1 MYHELPCIKY
11 EDGNY
16 MPVRHP
22 VVDEVP
28 VSVIVNGR
36 TAATMMTSPTMLKE
50 LAVGFLLT
58 EGLIKSLDEIE
69 ALAERESSVEVITK
83 NPQKLLF
90 SKKSVL
96 SGCGGT
102 TSFLDTRRLPKI
114 SSDLAVGPETI
125 VASVKDL
132 LNSPLHRLTGG
143 VHGVGLVRADGG
155 VVTFVEDIGRHNA
168 LDRVIGFAA
177 LNTIETAGCFVVC
190 TGRISSEMARKCLRA
205 RIPLIVSRGATTS
218 LAVELAEK
226 GGLAIVGFVR
236 AGRMNIYTH
245 PERVAGAP
253 PLPGAGLD
261 V

>member
-1 MYHELPCIKY
+1 MTMYQELPCLKY
-11 EDGNY
+11 EDGAY
-16 MPVRHP
+16 ASVLHP
-22 VVDEVP
+22 VVDEIP

-36 TAATMMTSPTMLKE
+36 TAVTMMTSPTMLRE

-58 EGLIKSLDEIE
+58 EGVIRRLDEIE

-83 NPQKLLF
+83 NPQKFLF

-102 TSFLDTRRLPKI
+102 TSFLDTRRLPKVV
-114 SSDLAVGPETI
+114 SDFVVAPETI
-125 VASVKDL
+125 IASVRDL

-143 VHGVGLVRADGG
+143 VHGVGLVRADGT

-168 LDRVIGFAA
+168 LDRVIGYAA
-177 LNTIETAGCFVVC
+177 LNEVETGDCFVVC

-205 RIPLIVSRGATTS
+205 RIPLIVSRGATTT
-218 LAVELAEK
+218 LAVGLAEK
-226 GGLAIVGFVR
+226 GGLAIAGFVR

-245 PERVAGAP
+245 PERIVGAP
-253 PLPGAGLD
+253 AISKEE
-261 V
+261 

>member
-1 MYHELPCIKY
+1 MYHELPCIRY
-11 EDGNY
+11 EDGIY
-16 MPVRHP
+16 APVLHP

-58 EGLIKSLDEIE
+58 EGLIRSTAEIE
-69 ALAERESSVEVITK
+69 ALAECETSVEVITT
-83 NPQKLLF
+83 NPRKLLF

-102 TSFLDTRRLPKI
+102 ASFLDTRRLPKV
-114 SSDLAVGPETI
+114 SSDLVITPETI
-125 VASVKDL
+125 IASVKDL

-143 VHGVGLVRADGG
+143 LHGVGLVRADGE

-177 LNTIETAGCFVVC
+177 LNGVGTDGCFVVS

-253 PLPGAGLD
+253 PLPGAEPD

>member
-11 EDGNY
+11 EDEAFV
-16 MPVRHP
+16 PALHP

-36 TAATMMTSPTMLKE
+36 TAATMMTSPIMLQE

-58 EGLIKSLDEIE
+58 EGLIKNTAEIE
-69 ALAERESSVEVITK
+69 ALAVRETSVEVITT

-102 TSFLDTRRLPKI
+102 TSFLDTRRLPKVR
-114 SSDLAVGPETI
+114 SDLVVAPETI
-125 VASVKDL
+125 IASVKDL
-132 LNSPLHRLTGG
+132 LSSPLHRLTGG
-143 VHGVGLVRADGG
+143 IHGVGLVKADGG
-155 VVTFVEDIGRHNA
+155 VVSFVEDIGRHNA
-168 LDRVIGFAA
+168 LDRVIGHAA
-177 LNTIETAGCFVVC
+177 LNGVETAGCFAVS

-205 RIPLIVSRGATTS
+205 GIPLIVSRGATTS

-226 GGLAIVGFVR
+226 GGVAIVGFVR

-253 PLPGAGLD
+253 PLPERDG
-261 V
+261 

>member
-11 EDGNY
+11 DEGAFT
-16 MPVRHP
+16 PALHP

-58 EGLIKSLDEIE
+58 EGLIRRLDEIE
-69 ALAERESSVEVITK
+69 ALAERENAVEVITT
-83 NPQKLLF
+83 NPQKFLF

-102 TSFLDTRRLPKI
+102 TSFLDTRRLPKV
-114 SSDLAVGPETI
+114 SSDLVVATETI
-125 VASVKDL
+125 IGSVKEL

-143 VHGVGLVRADGG
+143 VHGVGLVRADGS

-177 LNTIETAGCFVVC
+177 LNRVETAGCFAVC

-205 RIPLIVSRGATTS
+205 GIPLIVSRGATTS
-218 LAVELAEK
+218 LAVGLAEK
-226 GGLAIVGFVR
+226 GGLAIIGFVR

-253 PLPGAGLD
+253 AVPKEE
-261 V
+261 

>member
-11 EDGNY
+11 EDEAFS
-16 MPVRHP
+16 PVLHP

-36 TAATMMTSPTMLKE
+36 TAATMMTSPTMLRE

-58 EGLIKSLDEIE
+58 EGLIRSLAEIE
-69 ALAERESSVEVITK
+69 ALAVRETSVEVLTK

-102 TSFLDTRRLPKI
+102 TSFLDTRRLPRI
-114 SSDLAVGPETI
+114 RSDLVVAPETI
-125 VASVKDL
+125 IASVKDL
-132 LNSPLHRLTGG
+132 LSSPLHRLTGG
-143 VHGVGLVRADGG
+143 IHGVGLFRGDGG
-155 VVTFVEDIGRHNA
+155 VVSFVEDIGRHNA
-168 LDRVIGFAA
+168 LDRVIGHAA
-177 LNTIETAGCFVVC
+177 LNGVETSGCFAVS

-226 GGLAIVGFVR
+226 GGVSIVGFVR

-253 PLPGAGLD
+253 SLPRRDG
-261 V
+261 

>member
-16 MPVRHP
+16 APVLHP

-96 SGCGGT
+96 SGCGGRPRSST
-102 TSFLDTRRLPKI
+102 PAASRRSRRTSRSRRRR
-114 SSDLAVGPETI
+114 SSRR
-125 VASVKDL
+125 SK
-132 LNSPLHRLTGG
+132 
-143 VHGVGLVRADGG
+143 
-155 VVTFVEDIGRHNA
+155 TF
-168 LDRVIGFAA
+168 
-177 LNTIETAGCFVVC
+177 
-190 TGRISSEMARKCLRA
+190 
-205 RIPLIVSRGATTS
+205 
-218 LAVELAEK
+218 
-226 GGLAIVGFVR
+226 
-236 AGRMNIYTH
+236 
-245 PERVAGAP
+245 
-253 PLPGAGLD
+253 
-261 V
+261 

>member
-1 MYHELPCIKY
+1 MYHELPCSKF
-11 EDGNY
+11 EDGTFT
-16 MPVRHP
+16 PVLHP

-36 TAATMMTSPTMLKE
+36 TAATMMTSPVMLKE

-58 EGLIKSLDEIE
+58 EGVIRHLDEIE
-69 ALAERESSVEVITK
+69 AMAERENAVEVITR
-83 NPQKLLF
+83 NPQKFLF

-102 TSFLDTRRLPKI
+102 TSFLDTRRLPRVA
-114 SSDLAVGPETI
+114 SDLVVAPETI
-125 VASVKDL
+125 IASVKEL

-143 VHGVGLVRADGG
+143 VHGVGLVRADGT
-155 VVTFVEDIGRHNA
+155 VANFVEDIGRHNA
-168 LDRVIGFAA
+168 LDRVIGYAA
-177 LNTIETAGCFVVC
+177 LNGVATGECFAVC

-205 RIPLIVSRGATTS
+205 GIPLIVSRGATTT
-218 LAVELAEK
+218 LAVGLAEK

-236 AGRMNIYTH
+236 AGRMNLYTH

-253 PLPGAGLD
+253 AAAPGER
-261 V
+261 

>member
-1 MYHELPCIKY
+1 MYHELPCITY
-11 EDGNY
+11 GDGTFASAL
-16 MPVRHP
+16 HP

-36 TAATMMTSPTMLKE
+36 TAATMMTSPTMLRE

-58 EGLIKSLDEIE
+58 EGLIRRVDEIE
-69 ALAERESSVEVITK
+69 ALAERETQVEVITK

-102 TSFLDTRRLPKI
+102 TSFLDTRRLPRI
-114 SSDLAVGPETI
+114 SSDLVVAPETI
-125 VASVKDL
+125 IASVKDL
-132 LNSPLHRLTGG
+132 LSSPLHRLTGG
-143 VHGVGLVRADGG
+143 IHGVGLVRGNG
-155 VVTFVEDIGRHNA
+155 EVVTFVEDIGRHNA
-168 LDRVIGFAA
+168 LDRVIGYAA
-177 LNTIETAGCFVVC
+177 LNGVETAGCFVVC

-205 RIPLIVSRGATTS
+205 GIPLIVSRGATTS
-218 LAVELAEK
+218 LAVGLAEK
-226 GGLAIVGFVR
+226 GGLTVVGFVR

-253 PLPGAGLD
+253 AVPGKAE
-261 V
+261 

>member
-11 EDGNY
+11 EDGVY
-16 MPVRHP
+16 TPVLHP

-28 VSVIVNGR
+28 ISVIVNGR
-36 TAATMMTSPTMLKE
+36 TAATMMTSPVMLKE

-58 EGLIKSLDEIE
+58 EGVIRRLEEIE
-69 ALAERESSVEVITK
+69 AIAVRENTVEVITT
-83 NPQKLLF
+83 NPQKFLF

-96 SGCGGT
+96 SGCGGM

-114 SSDLAVGPETI
+114 SSDFVVTPETI
-125 VASVKDL
+125 VASVKEL

-143 VHGVGLVRADGG
+143 VHGVGLVRADGT

-168 LDRVIGFAA
+168 LDRVIGYAA
-177 LNTIETAGCFVVC
+177 LNAVETDGCFVVC

-205 RIPLIVSRGATTS
+205 KIPLIVSRGATTS
-218 LAVELAEK
+218 LAVGLAEK

-245 PERVAGAP
+245 PQRVAGV
-253 PLPGAGLD
+253 AGISATNE
-261 V
+261 

>member
-1 MYHELPCIKY
+1 MTMYHELPCIKY
-11 EDGNY
+11 EDEAFA
-16 MPVRHP
+16 PALHP

-36 TAATMMTSPTMLKE
+36 TAATMMTSPTMLRE

-58 EGLIKSLDEIE
+58 EGLIRSLTEIE
-69 ALAERESSVEVITK
+69 ALAVRETSVEVITK

-102 TSFLDTRRLPKI
+102 TSFLDTRRLPTI
-114 SSDLAVGPETI
+114 RSDLVVAPETI
-125 VASVKDL
+125 IASVKDL
-132 LNSPLHRLTGG
+132 LSSPLHRLTGG
-143 VHGVGLVRADGG
+143 IHGVGLVRGDGG
-155 VVTFVEDIGRHNA
+155 VVSFVEDIGRHNA
-168 LDRVIGFAA
+168 LDRVIGYAA
-177 LNTIETAGCFVVC
+177 LNEVETSSCFAVS

-205 RIPLIVSRGATTS
+205 QIPLIVSRGATTS

-226 GGLAIVGFVR
+226 GGVSIVGFVR
-236 AGRMNIYTH
+236 AGRMNIYSH

-253 PLPGAGLD
+253 PLPR
-261 V
+261 